1 MAYAADKIEIKI
13 ERLVITRL
21 DELEIQCGPGDH
33 GWCRFSGYVDSEKG
47 EELIY
52 GMKENTSV
60 QILADEK
67 LVFGGVLTGIKVS
80 GMGNTSHV
88 EAECRTMS
96 IKMDRKKHSR
106 SFQNTD
112 MTYQQLAGVI
122 LEDEEYS
129 DAKIS
134 FAIPDTPIGE
144 IAVQYRE
151 TDWQFLKRML
161 SMVNATLTCHP
172 AAENIQLYA
181 GVPAIDY
188 GKWDYEIIG
197 FSKEMG
203 EYQYWKMSKKNIGDD
218 KFQIV
223 RMRTD
228 FMPGLFESVQVFGHP
243 LSVRRI
249 SGRMDRGIFECS
261 CELQKAGGILARKEY
276 PMHLV
281 GTALQGTVL
290 AVSGVQ
296 IKVHLKID
304 DQNDQPEDYL
314 FPFSTLSA
322 SQDGSGWYYMPETGD
337 QVRVYFPTKHTKDA
351 IAVSAVSSYDG
362 KKDSVPD
369 RMGNPSTKYLR
380 NPSGQELKM
389 GEDGVTI
396 SCNGGTASVT
406 IGNAG
411 DVTLYAANT
420 LLVKATNNVE
430 LTAET
435 DIKLS
440 AAQAAVVSCA
450 KGGSIQMQ
458 PGGLLQVQGTE
469 VKID

>member
-1 MAYAADKIEIKI
+1 MAYAADK
-13 ERLVITRL
+13 LVVEGIPITRL
-21 DELEIQCGPGDH
+21 DKLEIQCEPGDH
-33 GWCRFSGYVDSEKG
+33 GWCRLSGYVESEKG

-52 GMKENTSV
+52 GMQEETPVK
-60 QILADEK
+60 ILADGS
-67 LVFGGVLTGIKVS
+67 LVFGGVFTSVKVS
-80 GMGNTSHV
+80 GMGDTCYV
-88 EAECRTMS
+88 EAEGRTRS
-96 IKMDRKKHSR
+96 ILMDQKKRSR
-106 SFQNTD
+106 SFQDVD
-112 MTYQQLAGVI
+112 MTYSQLAQII
-122 LEDEEYS
+122 LLEYT
-129 DAKIS
+129 DAKILLS
-134 FAIPDTPIGE
+134 IPDDPIGE

-161 SMVNATLTCHP
+161 SMVNAPLTCHP

-181 GVPAIDY
+181 GVPRIPY
-188 GKWDYEIIG
+188 RNWNCEVVG
-197 FSKEMG
+197 FGKEMG
-203 EYQYWKMSKKNIGDD
+203 EYQYWKQAGKGVGDD
-218 KFQIV
+218 KFQII
-223 RMRTD
+223 RLRTD
-228 FMPGLFESVQVFGHP
+228 IMPELFETLETFGQP
-243 LSVRRI
+243 LAVRSI
-249 SGRMDRGIFECS
+249 SGKMDKGIFECR

-276 PMHLV
+276 PMHLI
-281 GTALQGTVL
+281 GSALEGTVL

-304 DQNDQPEDYL
+304 DENDQPEIHC

-322 SQDGSGWYYMPETGD
+322 SQDGSGWYYMPEKGD
-337 QVRVYFPTKHTKDA
+337 KVRIYFPTKHTKDA

-362 KKDSVPD
+362 KNDSVPD
-369 RMGNPSTKYLR
+369 RMGTPSTKYLR

-406 IGNAG
+406 MGNGG
-411 DVTLYAANT
+411 DVTLYAADT
-420 LLVKATNNVE
+420 LLVRATNNVE

-435 DIKLS
+435 DINLS

-458 PGGLLQVQGTE
+458 QGGMLQVQGTE